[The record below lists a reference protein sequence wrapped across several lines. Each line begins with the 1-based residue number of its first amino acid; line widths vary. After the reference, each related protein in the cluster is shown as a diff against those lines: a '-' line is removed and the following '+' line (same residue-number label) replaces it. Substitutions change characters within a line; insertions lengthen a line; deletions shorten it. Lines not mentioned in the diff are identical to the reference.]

1 MKQLSLKGQTALI
14 TGASSGIGKACA
26 EQFAEIGVNLIITAR
41 RFDRL
46 NELAQTLTKQH
57 GVRVT
62 PYQLDVRD
70 NGVVEAVFKQIEQ
83 AELDIDIVVNNAG
96 LALSS
101 DKLQDG
107 KTENWDTMIDTNL
120 KGLLY
125 VTKAALPFLLKKNKG
140 HVINIGSVAGLGYYT
155 AGNVYCATKHAVNAI
170 SHTLRMD
177 LAGKAIRVSEIDPG
191 AVETEFSE
199 VRWSDKER
207 AKKMYEGFHP
217 LVGADIADAV
227 IYCATRPEHVNVS
240 QMVVYPQAQSAL
252 TDINRT
258 GDQPK
263 SIFDVTK
270 NRKDFLCLDGF

>member
-1 MKQLSLKGQTALI
+1 
-14 TGASSGIGKACA
+14 
-26 EQFAEIGVNLIITAR
+26 
-41 RFDRL
+41 
-46 NELAQTLTKQH
+46 
-57 GVRVT
+57 
-62 PYQLDVRD
+62 
-70 NGVVEAVFKQIEQ
+70 
-83 AELDIDIVVNNAG
+83 
-96 LALSS
+96 
-101 DKLQDG
+101 
-107 KTENWDTMIDTNL
+107 
-120 KGLLY
+120 
-125 VTKAALPFLLKKNKG
+125 
-140 HVINIGSVAGLGYYT
+140 
-155 AGNVYCATKHAVNAI
+155 
-170 SHTLRMD
+170 MD

-258 GDQPK
+258 GDQAK

-270 NRKDFLCLDGF
+270 K